1 MLPLRPE
8 PILETKLL
16 HINIIM
22 QILTGVFVGFW
33 PSGKGKLKFIRI
45 QDGQQEYQVKLP
57 KYMRAGLMRELVVG
71 MGVKVAVR
79 WHDHAWQATDI
90 VLFSGAESLV
100 SPPTLAQS
108 MAATHPPCRVE
119 ICQKGNCRKQGGVQ
133 LLQELGDIVR
143 AQGWEEWVFVEG
155 SGCQKACKSAPNVR
169 INGQPYHRAQVHTL
183 IPELRVQV
191 QQTTNHRL
199 GCGDNST

>member
-1 MLPLRPE
+1 
-8 PILETKLL
+8 L

-22 QILTGVFVGFW
+22 EIFTGVFVGFW
-33 PSGKGKLKFIRI
+33 PSSKGKLKFIRI
-45 QDGQQEYQVKLP
+45 QDGAQEYQVKLP

-79 WHDHAWQATDI
+79 WHDHSWQATDI
-90 VLFSGAESLV
+90 ILFSGTESLV

-119 ICQKGNCRKQGGVQ
+119 VCQKGNCRKQGGVQ
-133 LLQELGDIVR
+133 LLQELSEMVR

-155 SGCQKACKSAPNVR
+155 SGCQKACKTAPNVR
-169 INGQPYHRAQVHTL
+169 INGHNYHRAQVATL
-183 IPELRVQV
+183 MPELRVQV
-191 QQTTNHRL
+191 QRITSPHL
-199 GCGDNST
+199 GCGDK